1 VTIKAGVIISDEF
14 GQPWYVGEKDGT
26 TDPATLLVDEL
37 IGRGYRP
44 APESIVLPRSLI
56 VRSVMADPSEF
67 EQQIRQLERGWRNT
81 GDEDLRI
88 EYVRAVKLFECLT
101 VLREVKAEEVSSNA

>member
-1 VTIKAGVIISDEF
+1 MGRSDLIISDEF
-14 GQPWYVGEKDGT
+14 GQSWYVGEKEGQP
-26 TDPATLLVDEL
+26 DPATLYVDEL

-67 EQQIRQLERGWRNT
+67 EQQIRQLERG
-81 GDEDLRI
+81 
-88 EYVRAVKLFECLT
+88 
-101 VLREVKAEEVSSNA
+101 